1 MALFAASDAF
11 ITARLRLTSVPTS
24 SEDTLAII
32 AQAILEARL
41 DVYRRLGQ
49 LVVARILETAEV
61 AAPETDDEIRR
72 TLASSLEVKLVRQ
85 RLLRELPSAFMDA
98 SGDLDRRWNEETP
111 FREMPRSGAEREAAR
126 LAEEIEQGFQMLEA
140 TEESPGNERSVFTFL
155 STPENPAPLPGESLI
170 PRACRRSEL
179 G

>member
-1 MALFAASDAF
+1 MALFAESDAW
-11 ITARLRLTSVPTS
+11 IIQRLRLTSVPES

-41 DVYRRLGQ
+41 DIYRRLGRT
-49 LVVARILETAEV
+49 VVGRLLATAEV

-72 TLASSLEVKLVRQ
+72 TLASSIELKLVRQ

-111 FREMPRSGAEREAAR
+111 LREMPRSNAEREAIR

-140 TEESPGNERSVFTFL
+140 VDEAPGDERSVYTFL
-155 STPENPAPLPGESLI
+155 STPETPAPLPGDSLI
-170 PRACRRSEL
+170 PRRHRRCNP